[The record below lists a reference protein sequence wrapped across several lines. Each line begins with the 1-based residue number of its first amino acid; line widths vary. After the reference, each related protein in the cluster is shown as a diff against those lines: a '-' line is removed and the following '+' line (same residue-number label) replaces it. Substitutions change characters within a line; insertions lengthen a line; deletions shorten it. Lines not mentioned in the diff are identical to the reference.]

1 MKYALLICLILS
13 FVFGKAQN
21 MEYETLVNT
30 LLEKVE
36 ALESRNNGLN
46 NELRNLK
53 TAISALEYKVD
64 SLQKQTTNNTLAINR
79 TAEELGVKITTTETA
94 TNQRFAAVDKS
105 MSKKTLY
112 GIIGVLIAV
121 IVFGVLYWLLRKK
134 QSSIEESLV
143 KELGKQAELAEEQLE
158 LIKQQQVAAQKTPDA
173 EIDHSLA
180 LKLSSEIVL
189 MERNMHMMDSGTKGL
204 KQLNR
209 SIGKLKDNLAAN
221 GYEIPELLGKQFHEG
236 MKVIVVNSIPD
247 ETLDKGSEIITKI
260 LVPQVNYNDK
270 MVQTAQIEVS
280 VGV

>member
-1 MKYALLICLILS
+1 
-13 FVFGKAQN
+13 VFGKAQN